1 MPHDKIAAI
10 LSVLGG
16 YTMKQ
21 SGKNRIVF
29 LVLAVLV
36 LFSVI
41 LLPSTASANSA
52 EPPAILI
59 VALNAPNDLV
69 LEGEVNDEF
78 VPMQFSSV
86 AWESYYKLHYS
97 DYPAGGTR
105 GTMPTAIRVT
115 AGGTSKTIPLINLT
129 DTYNNVFTLD
139 CNTMTLTEGTLPLR
153 SVLLV
158 AMRVVLT
165 LVLEG
170 LLFYLFGFREKRSW
184 IAFFVINLITQ
195 VGLNAVLSAAEIESG
210 YAILGLII
218 LEIFVFLVEIPAFLI
233 ALKEKKWWHRLIYVL
248 VANLLS
254 LLVGGIL
261 ILTLPI

>member
-1 MPHDKIAAI
+1 
-10 LSVLGG
+10 
-16 YTMKQ
+16 MKQ
-21 SGKNRIVF
+21 IGKNRIVF

-52 EPPAILI
+52 APPAILVI
-59 VALNAPNDLV
+59 ALHAPSNLV
-69 LEGEVNDEF
+69 MEGEVNGEF

-86 AWESYYKLHYS
+86 AWESYYKLHYD
-97 DYPAGGTR
+97 DYPASSPG

-115 AGGTSKTIPLINLT
+115 AGGTSKTLSLPYT
-129 DTYNNVFTLD
+129 AKTYDVVFTRD
-139 CNTMTLTEGTLPLR
+139 CATMTLTEGTLPLR

-158 AMRVVLT
+158 ALRVVLT

-170 LLFYLFGFREKRSW
+170 LLFYLFGYREKRSW

-195 VGLNAVLSAAEIESG
+195 VGLNAMLSAAKVESG

-218 LEIFVFLVEIPAFLI
+218 LEIFVLLVEIPAFLI
-233 ALKEKKWWHRLIYVL
+233 ALKEKKWWHRLIYAL
-248 VANLLS
+248 VANILS
-254 LLVGGIL
+254 LLVGGAL